1 MYLKKLSIEHFRKF
15 GDANNTIQFAA
26 SKDYKAEK
34 YLNIA
39 PKTTL
44 IVGKNNSGKTTIVE
58 VLRRL
63 LEQTDFRAT
72 DFNFDYLQTLLISY
86 TPRRLKNGKIKFP
99 TMKFVLTIGIDN
111 DDPDL
116 LTNIAPF
123 ITLGEV
129 KNSEVIIKAV
139 WSPADEELFLKKLS
153 QFFIGR

>member
-63 LEQTDFRAT
+63 FRA
-72 DFNFDYLQTLLISY
+72 DRFSG
-86 TPRRLKNGKIKFP
+86 NGF
-99 TMKFVLTIGIDN
+99 
-111 DDPDL
+111 
-116 LTNIAPF
+116 
-123 ITLGEV
+123 
-129 KNSEVIIKAV
+129 
-139 WSPADEELFLKKLS
+139 
-153 QFFIGR
+153 